1 MPFYNKAKIE
11 DIFDNAELTENGIVH
26 ERLAELIKEQ
36 RLTKESLF
44 LFPFCSI
51 QEYLLG
57 IEFVSR
63 ELALHS
69 TSSLSYM
76 CSAVSDFYIPVEKMP
91 EHKIQSRDHNELDV
105 KLFPVPKMLGD
116 LKNVWNPKQLA
127 VSFKLETDAN
137 ILEQKA
143 LGAIE
148 KYQMD
153 LVIANLLQTRRTE
166 VVVYKK
172 NGLKTHLKMGDDGKE
187 LEQKIVEEVKKEFA
201 NAFPQVQF

>member
-1 MPFYNKAKIE
+1 MPFFNKAKIE
-11 DIFDNAELTENGIVH
+11 DIFESAEITENGLVH
-26 ERLAELIKEQ
+26 AGLLELIKEQ
-36 RLTKESLF
+36 RLAKDSLF

-57 IEFVSR
+57 IEFVSKA
-63 ELALHS
+63 LAEHD

-76 CSAVSDFYIPVEKMP
+76 CSAVSDFYIPVDKMP

-105 KLFPVPKMLGD
+105 KLYPVPKMLGD
-116 LKNVWNPKQLA
+116 LKNLWNPKQLA
-127 VSFKLETDAN
+127 VSFKLETDTN

-166 VVVYKK
+166 VIVYKR
-172 NGLKTHLKMGDDGKE
+172 NGAKTHLKMGDDGHE
-187 LEQKIVEEVKKEFA
+187 LEQKIVEEVKKEFVK
-201 NAFPQVQF
+201 AFPEMQF